1 MKDGQIYD
9 GLEALFIQASGL
21 SNIEYRVLCIKYWL
35 KVTTGN
41 IKPER
46 IRDINV

>member
-21 SNIEYRVLCIKYWL
+21 SNIEYGVLCIKYWL
-35 KVTTGN
+35 KVTN

-46 IRDINV
+46 IKNINV